1 MKELG
6 AAEQRFIESMGLY
19 FERQGSTRIGGR
31 IHGLLMLADEPL
43 SLQQITRVLKV
54 SAASVSTN
62 IRAIMSIGLVDPVS
76 VPGNRQHYYVVNS
89 DGWEARLRTAEDS
102 VKAFVRLCQ
111 EAMASPQ
118 LANRQHLR
126 DAADF
131 CDFYL
136 SEMAGIAERW
146 RASRSA
152 RSAARAPKS
161 KASKGRTA

>member
-1 MKELG
+1 MKELS

-19 FERQGSTRIGGR
+19 FERQGSTRISGR

-43 SLQQITRVLKV
+43 SLQQIARVLKV

-76 VPGNRQHYYVVNS
+76 VPGDRQHYYVVNS
-89 DGWEARLRTAEDS
+89 DGWESRLRTAEDS

-111 EAMASPQ
+111 EALSAPQ

-136 SEMAGIAERW
+136 AEMAGIAERW
-146 RASRSA
+146 RASRRA
-152 RSAARAPKS
+152 RPSPRTP